1 MTEPRGTDYTNHANP
16 IPAHRT
22 FPENRSGDGPHVA
35 VPIASM
41 TRGRLRFTNGAHRI
55 IIRAESH
62 MRDLYR
68 ARFGKRMPTVGA
80 RRGVVTVRYTRFP
93 TSDWL
98 DCGSERPADIVLNQ
112 SIPWDIE
119 VHGGAS
125 RFVADLRAL
134 QFRSLRLDGGAS
146 RLEVMLPAPSGIVT
160 ILILGGAN
168 NIAIRRPDGVSA
180 RLRVEGG
187 VTNLRFDDRRIGGA
201 GGEVDLCNTDY
212 GGATGRYDIA
222 ITGGG
227 ENVSVER
234 RREERGET

>member
-22 FPENRSGDGPHVA
+22 FSENRSGDGPHVA

-93 TSDWL
+93 TSD
-98 DCGSERPADIVLNQ
+98 
-112 SIPWDIE
+112 
-119 VHGGAS
+119 
-125 RFVADLRAL
+125 
-134 QFRSLRLDGGAS
+134 
-146 RLEVMLPAPSGIVT
+146 
-160 ILILGGAN
+160 
-168 NIAIRRPDGVSA
+168 
-180 RLRVEGG
+180 
-187 VTNLRFDDRRIGGA
+187 
-201 GGEVDLCNTDY
+201 
-212 GGATGRYDIA
+212 
-222 ITGGG
+222 
-227 ENVSVER
+227 
-234 RREERGET
+234 